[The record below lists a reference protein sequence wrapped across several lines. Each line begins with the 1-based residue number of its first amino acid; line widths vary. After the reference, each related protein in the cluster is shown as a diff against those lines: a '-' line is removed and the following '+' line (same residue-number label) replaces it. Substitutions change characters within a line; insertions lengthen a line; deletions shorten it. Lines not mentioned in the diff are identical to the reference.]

1 MFTKIL
7 NISMRSTLIV
17 VVLLILTRLLGKKQ
31 MSQLTYFNYITG
43 VTMGSVA
50 GDFISEVNM
59 PVVDALASLI
69 AICILTELNSFIALK
84 STSYRKVMDGD
95 DIILIKKGKIIKPAL
110 KSCRMSV
117 NILLMLLRQSNTF
130 SVEEVEYAILETN
143 GSLSVMKRQQ
153 AQPIIKSDLDI
164 KAEKIKNLPRE
175 VISDGKIMKVNLKEL
190 NKDEEWLKN
199 ELRKNNIHL
208 HLGDTVQ
215 EYVGDENINKVI
227 TNKCEIDCDLVV
239 MAIGVKPN
247 TSFIKNTDIKTL
259 PNGAIIVDE
268 YGKTSVNDIYAAG
281 DCATIKNLSTNEDM
295 YVPLATG
302 ANKLGRIVGENLAGA
317 NSVFPGSLA
326 SSCIKVLDMEAA
338 VTGLTEERAKAL
350 NINYK
355 TSFIS
360 NFNQTHYYPGRE
372 KVYIKLVYDAD
383 TKVLLGGQ
391 VAGYKDAVQRANVLA
406 TAITAKMTTT
416 QLGMLDLCY
425 APPFATTWD
434 VLNISGNVSK

>member
-199 ELRKNNIHL
+199 ELRKNNI
-208 HLGDTVQ
+208 
-215 EYVGDENINKVI
+215 ES
-227 TNKCEIDCDLVV
+227 
-239 MAIGVKPN
+239 VKDV
-247 TSFIKNTDIKTL
+247 F
-259 PNGAIIVDE
+259 
-268 YGKTSVNDIYAAG
+268 YAEVRS
-281 DCATIKNLSTNEDM
+281 D
-295 YVPLATG
+295 
-302 ANKLGRIVGENLAGA
+302 
-317 NSVFPGSLA
+317 
-326 SSCIKVLDMEAA
+326 AA
-338 VTGLTEERAKAL
+338 R
-350 NINYK
+350 
-355 TSFIS
+355 
-360 NFNQTHYYPGRE
+360 
-372 KVYIKLVYDAD
+372 
-383 TKVLLGGQ
+383 
-391 VAGYKDAVQRANVLA
+391 
-406 TAITAKMTTT
+406 
-416 QLGMLDLCY
+416 
-425 APPFATTWD
+425 
-434 VLNISGNVSK
+434 

>member
-175 VISDGKIMKVNLKEL
+175 VISDGKLMKANLKEL

-199 ELRKNNIHL
+199 ELRKNNI
-208 HLGDTVQ
+208 
-215 EYVGDENINKVI
+215 ES
-227 TNKCEIDCDLVV
+227 
-239 MAIGVKPN
+239 VKDVFYAEVR
-247 TSFIKNTDIKTL
+247 SDGTL
-259 PNGAIIVDE
+259 
-268 YGKTSVNDIYAAG
+268 Y
-281 DCATIKNLSTNEDM
+281 
-295 YVPLATG
+295 
-302 ANKLGRIVGENLAGA
+302 
-317 NSVFPGSLA
+317 
-326 SSCIKVLDMEAA
+326 
-338 VTGLTEERAKAL
+338 
-350 NINYK
+350 
-355 TSFIS
+355 IS
-360 NFNQTHYYPGRE
+360 E
-372 KVYIKLVYDAD
+372 
-383 TKVLLGGQ
+383 
-391 VAGYKDAVQRANVLA
+391 
-406 TAITAKMTTT
+406 
-416 QLGMLDLCY
+416 
-425 APPFATTWD
+425 
-434 VLNISGNVSK
+434 

>member
-199 ELRKNNIHL
+199 ELRKDNI
-208 HLGDTVQ
+208 
-215 EYVGDENINKVI
+215 ES
-227 TNKCEIDCDLVV
+227 
-239 MAIGVKPN
+239 VKDVFYAEVR
-247 TSFIKNTDIKTL
+247 SDGTL
-259 PNGAIIVDE
+259 
-268 YGKTSVNDIYAAG
+268 Y
-281 DCATIKNLSTNEDM
+281 
-295 YVPLATG
+295 
-302 ANKLGRIVGENLAGA
+302 
-317 NSVFPGSLA
+317 
-326 SSCIKVLDMEAA
+326 
-338 VTGLTEERAKAL
+338 
-350 NINYK
+350 
-355 TSFIS
+355 IS
-360 NFNQTHYYPGRE
+360 E
-372 KVYIKLVYDAD
+372 
-383 TKVLLGGQ
+383 
-391 VAGYKDAVQRANVLA
+391 
-406 TAITAKMTTT
+406 
-416 QLGMLDLCY
+416 
-425 APPFATTWD
+425 
-434 VLNISGNVSK
+434 

>member
-69 AICILTELNSFIALK
+69 AICILTDLNSFIALK

-199 ELRKNNIHL
+199 ELRKNNI
-208 HLGDTVQ
+208 
-215 EYVGDENINKVI
+215 ES
-227 TNKCEIDCDLVV
+227 
-239 MAIGVKPN
+239 VKDVFYAEVR
-247 TSFIKNTDIKTL
+247 SDGTL
-259 PNGAIIVDE
+259 
-268 YGKTSVNDIYAAG
+268 Y
-281 DCATIKNLSTNEDM
+281 
-295 YVPLATG
+295 
-302 ANKLGRIVGENLAGA
+302 
-317 NSVFPGSLA
+317 
-326 SSCIKVLDMEAA
+326 
-338 VTGLTEERAKAL
+338 
-350 NINYK
+350 
-355 TSFIS
+355 IS
-360 NFNQTHYYPGRE
+360 E
-372 KVYIKLVYDAD
+372 
-383 TKVLLGGQ
+383 
-391 VAGYKDAVQRANVLA
+391 
-406 TAITAKMTTT
+406 
-416 QLGMLDLCY
+416 
-425 APPFATTWD
+425 
-434 VLNISGNVSK
+434 

>member
-199 ELRKNNIHL
+199 ELRKNHI
-208 HLGDTVQ
+208 
-215 EYVGDENINKVI
+215 ES
-227 TNKCEIDCDLVV
+227 
-239 MAIGVKPN
+239 VKDVFYAEVR
-247 TSFIKNTDIKTL
+247 SDGTL
-259 PNGAIIVDE
+259 
-268 YGKTSVNDIYAAG
+268 Y
-281 DCATIKNLSTNEDM
+281 
-295 YVPLATG
+295 
-302 ANKLGRIVGENLAGA
+302 
-317 NSVFPGSLA
+317 
-326 SSCIKVLDMEAA
+326 
-338 VTGLTEERAKAL
+338 
-350 NINYK
+350 
-355 TSFIS
+355 IS
-360 NFNQTHYYPGRE
+360 E
-372 KVYIKLVYDAD
+372 
-383 TKVLLGGQ
+383 
-391 VAGYKDAVQRANVLA
+391 
-406 TAITAKMTTT
+406 
-416 QLGMLDLCY
+416 
-425 APPFATTWD
+425 
-434 VLNISGNVSK
+434 

>member
-175 VISDGKIMKVNLKEL
+175 VISDGKIMKVNLKVL

-199 ELRKNNIHL
+199 ELRKNNI
-208 HLGDTVQ
+208 
-215 EYVGDENINKVI
+215 ES
-227 TNKCEIDCDLVV
+227 
-239 MAIGVKPN
+239 VKDVFYAEVR
-247 TSFIKNTDIKTL
+247 SDGTL
-259 PNGAIIVDE
+259 
-268 YGKTSVNDIYAAG
+268 Y
-281 DCATIKNLSTNEDM
+281 
-295 YVPLATG
+295 
-302 ANKLGRIVGENLAGA
+302 
-317 NSVFPGSLA
+317 
-326 SSCIKVLDMEAA
+326 
-338 VTGLTEERAKAL
+338 
-350 NINYK
+350 
-355 TSFIS
+355 IS
-360 NFNQTHYYPGRE
+360 E
-372 KVYIKLVYDAD
+372 
-383 TKVLLGGQ
+383 
-391 VAGYKDAVQRANVLA
+391 
-406 TAITAKMTTT
+406 
-416 QLGMLDLCY
+416 
-425 APPFATTWD
+425 
-434 VLNISGNVSK
+434 

>member
-199 ELRKNNIHL
+199 ELRKNNI
-208 HLGDTVQ
+208 
-215 EYVGDENINKVI
+215 ES
-227 TNKCEIDCDLVV
+227 
-239 MAIGVKPN
+239 VKDVFYAEVR
-247 TSFIKNTDIKTL
+247 SEGTL
-259 PNGAIIVDE
+259 
-268 YGKTSVNDIYAAG
+268 Y
-281 DCATIKNLSTNEDM
+281 
-295 YVPLATG
+295 
-302 ANKLGRIVGENLAGA
+302 
-317 NSVFPGSLA
+317 
-326 SSCIKVLDMEAA
+326 
-338 VTGLTEERAKAL
+338 
-350 NINYK
+350 
-355 TSFIS
+355 IS
-360 NFNQTHYYPGRE
+360 E
-372 KVYIKLVYDAD
+372 
-383 TKVLLGGQ
+383 
-391 VAGYKDAVQRANVLA
+391 
-406 TAITAKMTTT
+406 
-416 QLGMLDLCY
+416 
-425 APPFATTWD
+425 
-434 VLNISGNVSK
+434 

>member
-31 MSQLTYFNYITG
+31 MSQFTYFNYITG

-199 ELRKNNIHL
+199 ELRKNNI
-208 HLGDTVQ
+208 
-215 EYVGDENINKVI
+215 ES
-227 TNKCEIDCDLVV
+227 
-239 MAIGVKPN
+239 VKDVFYAEVR
-247 TSFIKNTDIKTL
+247 SDGTL
-259 PNGAIIVDE
+259 
-268 YGKTSVNDIYAAG
+268 Y
-281 DCATIKNLSTNEDM
+281 
-295 YVPLATG
+295 
-302 ANKLGRIVGENLAGA
+302 
-317 NSVFPGSLA
+317 
-326 SSCIKVLDMEAA
+326 
-338 VTGLTEERAKAL
+338 
-350 NINYK
+350 
-355 TSFIS
+355 IS
-360 NFNQTHYYPGRE
+360 E
-372 KVYIKLVYDAD
+372 
-383 TKVLLGGQ
+383 
-391 VAGYKDAVQRANVLA
+391 
-406 TAITAKMTTT
+406 
-416 QLGMLDLCY
+416 
-425 APPFATTWD
+425 
-434 VLNISGNVSK
+434 

>member
-1 MFTKIL
+1 MFTKVL

-153 AQPIIKSDLDI
+153 VQPIIKSDLDI

-175 VISDGKIMKVNLKEL
+175 VISDGKIMKANLKEL

-199 ELRKNNIHL
+199 ELRKNNI
-208 HLGDTVQ
+208 
-215 EYVGDENINKVI
+215 ES
-227 TNKCEIDCDLVV
+227 
-239 MAIGVKPN
+239 VKDVFYAEVR
-247 TSFIKNTDIKTL
+247 SDGTL
-259 PNGAIIVDE
+259 
-268 YGKTSVNDIYAAG
+268 Y
-281 DCATIKNLSTNEDM
+281 
-295 YVPLATG
+295 
-302 ANKLGRIVGENLAGA
+302 
-317 NSVFPGSLA
+317 
-326 SSCIKVLDMEAA
+326 
-338 VTGLTEERAKAL
+338 
-350 NINYK
+350 
-355 TSFIS
+355 IS
-360 NFNQTHYYPGRE
+360 Q
-372 KVYIKLVYDAD
+372 
-383 TKVLLGGQ
+383 
-391 VAGYKDAVQRANVLA
+391 
-406 TAITAKMTTT
+406 
-416 QLGMLDLCY
+416 
-425 APPFATTWD
+425 
-434 VLNISGNVSK
+434 

>member
-7 NISMRSTLIV
+7 NISMSSTLIV

-199 ELRKNNIHL
+199 ELRKNNI
-208 HLGDTVQ
+208 
-215 EYVGDENINKVI
+215 ES
-227 TNKCEIDCDLVV
+227 
-239 MAIGVKPN
+239 VKDVFYAEVR
-247 TSFIKNTDIKTL
+247 SDGTL
-259 PNGAIIVDE
+259 
-268 YGKTSVNDIYAAG
+268 Y
-281 DCATIKNLSTNEDM
+281 
-295 YVPLATG
+295 
-302 ANKLGRIVGENLAGA
+302 
-317 NSVFPGSLA
+317 
-326 SSCIKVLDMEAA
+326 
-338 VTGLTEERAKAL
+338 
-350 NINYK
+350 
-355 TSFIS
+355 IS
-360 NFNQTHYYPGRE
+360 E
-372 KVYIKLVYDAD
+372 
-383 TKVLLGGQ
+383 
-391 VAGYKDAVQRANVLA
+391 
-406 TAITAKMTTT
+406 
-416 QLGMLDLCY
+416 
-425 APPFATTWD
+425 
-434 VLNISGNVSK
+434 

>member
-59 PVVDALASLI
+59 PVVDTLASLI

-199 ELRKNNIHL
+199 ELRKNNI
-208 HLGDTVQ
+208 
-215 EYVGDENINKVI
+215 ES
-227 TNKCEIDCDLVV
+227 
-239 MAIGVKPN
+239 VKDVFYAEVR
-247 TSFIKNTDIKTL
+247 SDGTL
-259 PNGAIIVDE
+259 
-268 YGKTSVNDIYAAG
+268 Y
-281 DCATIKNLSTNEDM
+281 
-295 YVPLATG
+295 
-302 ANKLGRIVGENLAGA
+302 
-317 NSVFPGSLA
+317 
-326 SSCIKVLDMEAA
+326 
-338 VTGLTEERAKAL
+338 
-350 NINYK
+350 
-355 TSFIS
+355 IS
-360 NFNQTHYYPGRE
+360 E
-372 KVYIKLVYDAD
+372 
-383 TKVLLGGQ
+383 
-391 VAGYKDAVQRANVLA
+391 
-406 TAITAKMTTT
+406 
-416 QLGMLDLCY
+416 
-425 APPFATTWD
+425 
-434 VLNISGNVSK
+434 

>member
-95 DIILIKKGKIIKPAL
+95 DIILIKKGKIINPAL

-199 ELRKNNIHL
+199 ELRKNNI
-208 HLGDTVQ
+208 
-215 EYVGDENINKVI
+215 ES
-227 TNKCEIDCDLVV
+227 
-239 MAIGVKPN
+239 VKDVFYAEVR
-247 TSFIKNTDIKTL
+247 SDGTL
-259 PNGAIIVDE
+259 
-268 YGKTSVNDIYAAG
+268 Y
-281 DCATIKNLSTNEDM
+281 
-295 YVPLATG
+295 
-302 ANKLGRIVGENLAGA
+302 
-317 NSVFPGSLA
+317 
-326 SSCIKVLDMEAA
+326 
-338 VTGLTEERAKAL
+338 
-350 NINYK
+350 
-355 TSFIS
+355 IS
-360 NFNQTHYYPGRE
+360 E
-372 KVYIKLVYDAD
+372 
-383 TKVLLGGQ
+383 
-391 VAGYKDAVQRANVLA
+391 
-406 TAITAKMTTT
+406 
-416 QLGMLDLCY
+416 
-425 APPFATTWD
+425 
-434 VLNISGNVSK
+434 

>member
-69 AICILTELNSFIALK
+69 AICILTELNSFIVLK

-175 VISDGKIMKVNLKEL
+175 VISDGKIMKANLKEL

-199 ELRKNNIHL
+199 ELRKNNI
-208 HLGDTVQ
+208 
-215 EYVGDENINKVI
+215 ES
-227 TNKCEIDCDLVV
+227 
-239 MAIGVKPN
+239 VKDVFYAEVR
-247 TSFIKNTDIKTL
+247 SDGTL
-259 PNGAIIVDE
+259 
-268 YGKTSVNDIYAAG
+268 Y
-281 DCATIKNLSTNEDM
+281 
-295 YVPLATG
+295 
-302 ANKLGRIVGENLAGA
+302 
-317 NSVFPGSLA
+317 
-326 SSCIKVLDMEAA
+326 
-338 VTGLTEERAKAL
+338 
-350 NINYK
+350 
-355 TSFIS
+355 IS
-360 NFNQTHYYPGRE
+360 E
-372 KVYIKLVYDAD
+372 
-383 TKVLLGGQ
+383 
-391 VAGYKDAVQRANVLA
+391 
-406 TAITAKMTTT
+406 
-416 QLGMLDLCY
+416 
-425 APPFATTWD
+425 
-434 VLNISGNVSK
+434 

>member
-69 AICILTELNSFIALK
+69 AICVLTELNSFIALK

-199 ELRKNNIHL
+199 ELRKNNI
-208 HLGDTVQ
+208 
-215 EYVGDENINKVI
+215 ES
-227 TNKCEIDCDLVV
+227 
-239 MAIGVKPN
+239 VKDVFYAEVR
-247 TSFIKNTDIKTL
+247 SDGTL
-259 PNGAIIVDE
+259 
-268 YGKTSVNDIYAAG
+268 Y
-281 DCATIKNLSTNEDM
+281 
-295 YVPLATG
+295 
-302 ANKLGRIVGENLAGA
+302 
-317 NSVFPGSLA
+317 
-326 SSCIKVLDMEAA
+326 
-338 VTGLTEERAKAL
+338 
-350 NINYK
+350 
-355 TSFIS
+355 IS
-360 NFNQTHYYPGRE
+360 E
-372 KVYIKLVYDAD
+372 
-383 TKVLLGGQ
+383 
-391 VAGYKDAVQRANVLA
+391 
-406 TAITAKMTTT
+406 
-416 QLGMLDLCY
+416 
-425 APPFATTWD
+425 
-434 VLNISGNVSK
+434 

>member
-199 ELRKNNIHL
+199 ELRKNNI
-208 HLGDTVQ
+208 
-215 EYVGDENINKVI
+215 ES
-227 TNKCEIDCDLVV
+227 
-239 MAIGVKPN
+239 VKDVFYAEVRSDG
-247 TSFIKNTDIKTL
+247 TLDIS
-259 PNGAIIVDE
+259 E
-268 YGKTSVNDIYAAG
+268 
-281 DCATIKNLSTNEDM
+281 
-295 YVPLATG
+295 
-302 ANKLGRIVGENLAGA
+302 
-317 NSVFPGSLA
+317 
-326 SSCIKVLDMEAA
+326 
-338 VTGLTEERAKAL
+338 
-350 NINYK
+350 
-355 TSFIS
+355 
-360 NFNQTHYYPGRE
+360 
-372 KVYIKLVYDAD
+372 
-383 TKVLLGGQ
+383 
-391 VAGYKDAVQRANVLA
+391 
-406 TAITAKMTTT
+406 
-416 QLGMLDLCY
+416 
-425 APPFATTWD
+425 
-434 VLNISGNVSK
+434 

>member
-31 MSQLTYFNYITG
+31 ISQLTYFNYITG

-199 ELRKNNIHL
+199 ELRKNNI
-208 HLGDTVQ
+208 
-215 EYVGDENINKVI
+215 ES
-227 TNKCEIDCDLVV
+227 
-239 MAIGVKPN
+239 VKDVFYAEVR
-247 TSFIKNTDIKTL
+247 SDGTL
-259 PNGAIIVDE
+259 
-268 YGKTSVNDIYAAG
+268 Y
-281 DCATIKNLSTNEDM
+281 
-295 YVPLATG
+295 
-302 ANKLGRIVGENLAGA
+302 
-317 NSVFPGSLA
+317 
-326 SSCIKVLDMEAA
+326 
-338 VTGLTEERAKAL
+338 
-350 NINYK
+350 
-355 TSFIS
+355 IS
-360 NFNQTHYYPGRE
+360 E
-372 KVYIKLVYDAD
+372 
-383 TKVLLGGQ
+383 
-391 VAGYKDAVQRANVLA
+391 
-406 TAITAKMTTT
+406 
-416 QLGMLDLCY
+416 
-425 APPFATTWD
+425 
-434 VLNISGNVSK
+434 

>member
-143 GSLSVMKRQQ
+143 GRLSVMKRQQ

-190 NKDEEWLKN
+190 NKVEEWLKN
-199 ELRKNNIHL
+199 ELRKNNI
-208 HLGDTVQ
+208 
-215 EYVGDENINKVI
+215 ES
-227 TNKCEIDCDLVV
+227 
-239 MAIGVKPN
+239 VKDVFYAEVR
-247 TSFIKNTDIKTL
+247 SDGTL
-259 PNGAIIVDE
+259 
-268 YGKTSVNDIYAAG
+268 Y
-281 DCATIKNLSTNEDM
+281 
-295 YVPLATG
+295 
-302 ANKLGRIVGENLAGA
+302 
-317 NSVFPGSLA
+317 
-326 SSCIKVLDMEAA
+326 
-338 VTGLTEERAKAL
+338 
-350 NINYK
+350 
-355 TSFIS
+355 IS
-360 NFNQTHYYPGRE
+360 E
-372 KVYIKLVYDAD
+372 
-383 TKVLLGGQ
+383 
-391 VAGYKDAVQRANVLA
+391 
-406 TAITAKMTTT
+406 
-416 QLGMLDLCY
+416 
-425 APPFATTWD
+425 
-434 VLNISGNVSK
+434 

>member
-1 MFTKIL
+1 
-7 NISMRSTLIV
+7 MRSTLIV

-59 PVVDALASLI
+59 PVVDTLASLI

-199 ELRKNNIHL
+199 ELRKNNI
-208 HLGDTVQ
+208 
-215 EYVGDENINKVI
+215 ES
-227 TNKCEIDCDLVV
+227 
-239 MAIGVKPN
+239 VKDVFYAEVR
-247 TSFIKNTDIKTL
+247 SDGTL
-259 PNGAIIVDE
+259 
-268 YGKTSVNDIYAAG
+268 Y
-281 DCATIKNLSTNEDM
+281 
-295 YVPLATG
+295 
-302 ANKLGRIVGENLAGA
+302 
-317 NSVFPGSLA
+317 
-326 SSCIKVLDMEAA
+326 
-338 VTGLTEERAKAL
+338 
-350 NINYK
+350 
-355 TSFIS
+355 IS
-360 NFNQTHYYPGRE
+360 E
-372 KVYIKLVYDAD
+372 
-383 TKVLLGGQ
+383 
-391 VAGYKDAVQRANVLA
+391 
-406 TAITAKMTTT
+406 
-416 QLGMLDLCY
+416 
-425 APPFATTWD
+425 
-434 VLNISGNVSK
+434 

>member
-153 AQPIIKSDLDI
+153 AQPIIESDLDI

-175 VISDGKIMKVNLKEL
+175 AISDGKIMKANLKEL

-199 ELRKNNIHL
+199 ELRKNNI
-208 HLGDTVQ
+208 
-215 EYVGDENINKVI
+215 ES
-227 TNKCEIDCDLVV
+227 
-239 MAIGVKPN
+239 VKDVFYAEVR
-247 TSFIKNTDIKTL
+247 SDGTL
-259 PNGAIIVDE
+259 
-268 YGKTSVNDIYAAG
+268 Y
-281 DCATIKNLSTNEDM
+281 
-295 YVPLATG
+295 
-302 ANKLGRIVGENLAGA
+302 
-317 NSVFPGSLA
+317 
-326 SSCIKVLDMEAA
+326 
-338 VTGLTEERAKAL
+338 
-350 NINYK
+350 
-355 TSFIS
+355 IS
-360 NFNQTHYYPGRE
+360 E
-372 KVYIKLVYDAD
+372 
-383 TKVLLGGQ
+383 
-391 VAGYKDAVQRANVLA
+391 
-406 TAITAKMTTT
+406 
-416 QLGMLDLCY
+416 
-425 APPFATTWD
+425 
-434 VLNISGNVSK
+434 

>member
-17 VVLLILTRLLGKKQ
+17 VVLLIFTRLLGKKQ

-153 AQPIIKSDLDI
+153 A
-164 KAEKIKNLPRE
+164 
-175 VISDGKIMKVNLKEL
+175 
-190 NKDEEWLKN
+190 
-199 ELRKNNIHL
+199 
-208 HLGDTVQ
+208 
-215 EYVGDENINKVI
+215 
-227 TNKCEIDCDLVV
+227 
-239 MAIGVKPN
+239 
-247 TSFIKNTDIKTL
+247 
-259 PNGAIIVDE
+259 
-268 YGKTSVNDIYAAG
+268 
-281 DCATIKNLSTNEDM
+281 
-295 YVPLATG
+295 
-302 ANKLGRIVGENLAGA
+302 
-317 NSVFPGSLA
+317 
-326 SSCIKVLDMEAA
+326 
-338 VTGLTEERAKAL
+338 
-350 NINYK
+350 
-355 TSFIS
+355 
-360 NFNQTHYYPGRE
+360 
-372 KVYIKLVYDAD
+372 
-383 TKVLLGGQ
+383 
-391 VAGYKDAVQRANVLA
+391 
-406 TAITAKMTTT
+406 
-416 QLGMLDLCY
+416 
-425 APPFATTWD
+425 
-434 VLNISGNVSK
+434 

>member
-175 VISDGKIMKVNLKEL
+175 VISDGKIMKVNIKEL

-199 ELRKNNIHL
+199 ELRKNNI
-208 HLGDTVQ
+208 
-215 EYVGDENINKVI
+215 ES
-227 TNKCEIDCDLVV
+227 
-239 MAIGVKPN
+239 VKDVFYAEVR
-247 TSFIKNTDIKTL
+247 SDGTL
-259 PNGAIIVDE
+259 
-268 YGKTSVNDIYAAG
+268 Y
-281 DCATIKNLSTNEDM
+281 
-295 YVPLATG
+295 
-302 ANKLGRIVGENLAGA
+302 
-317 NSVFPGSLA
+317 
-326 SSCIKVLDMEAA
+326 
-338 VTGLTEERAKAL
+338 
-350 NINYK
+350 
-355 TSFIS
+355 IS
-360 NFNQTHYYPGRE
+360 E
-372 KVYIKLVYDAD
+372 
-383 TKVLLGGQ
+383 
-391 VAGYKDAVQRANVLA
+391 
-406 TAITAKMTTT
+406 
-416 QLGMLDLCY
+416 
-425 APPFATTWD
+425 
-434 VLNISGNVSK
+434 

>member
-1 MFTKIL
+1 MFTKVL

-153 AQPIIKSDLDI
+153 AQPKSDLGI

-175 VISDGKIMKVNLKEL
+175 VISDGKIMKVNLKGL

-199 ELRKNNIHL
+199 ELRKNNI
-208 HLGDTVQ
+208 
-215 EYVGDENINKVI
+215 ES
-227 TNKCEIDCDLVV
+227 
-239 MAIGVKPN
+239 VKDVFYAEVR
-247 TSFIKNTDIKTL
+247 SDGTL
-259 PNGAIIVDE
+259 
-268 YGKTSVNDIYAAG
+268 Y
-281 DCATIKNLSTNEDM
+281 
-295 YVPLATG
+295 
-302 ANKLGRIVGENLAGA
+302 
-317 NSVFPGSLA
+317 
-326 SSCIKVLDMEAA
+326 
-338 VTGLTEERAKAL
+338 
-350 NINYK
+350 
-355 TSFIS
+355 IS
-360 NFNQTHYYPGRE
+360 Q
-372 KVYIKLVYDAD
+372 
-383 TKVLLGGQ
+383 
-391 VAGYKDAVQRANVLA
+391 
-406 TAITAKMTTT
+406 
-416 QLGMLDLCY
+416 
-425 APPFATTWD
+425 
-434 VLNISGNVSK
+434 

>member
-1 MFTKIL
+1 
-7 NISMRSTLIV
+7 MRSTLIV

-175 VISDGKIMKVNLKEL
+175 VISDGKIMKANLKEL

-199 ELRKNNIHL
+199 ELRKNNI
-208 HLGDTVQ
+208 
-215 EYVGDENINKVI
+215 ES
-227 TNKCEIDCDLVV
+227 
-239 MAIGVKPN
+239 VKDVFYAEVR
-247 TSFIKNTDIKTL
+247 SDGTL
-259 PNGAIIVDE
+259 
-268 YGKTSVNDIYAAG
+268 Y
-281 DCATIKNLSTNEDM
+281 
-295 YVPLATG
+295 
-302 ANKLGRIVGENLAGA
+302 
-317 NSVFPGSLA
+317 
-326 SSCIKVLDMEAA
+326 
-338 VTGLTEERAKAL
+338 
-350 NINYK
+350 
-355 TSFIS
+355 IS
-360 NFNQTHYYPGRE
+360 E
-372 KVYIKLVYDAD
+372 
-383 TKVLLGGQ
+383 
-391 VAGYKDAVQRANVLA
+391 
-406 TAITAKMTTT
+406 
-416 QLGMLDLCY
+416 
-425 APPFATTWD
+425 
-434 VLNISGNVSK
+434 

>member
-31 MSQLTYFNYITG
+31 MSQLTYFNYLTG

-199 ELRKNNIHL
+199 ELRKNNI
-208 HLGDTVQ
+208 
-215 EYVGDENINKVI
+215 ES
-227 TNKCEIDCDLVV
+227 
-239 MAIGVKPN
+239 VKDVFYAEVR
-247 TSFIKNTDIKTL
+247 SDGTL
-259 PNGAIIVDE
+259 
-268 YGKTSVNDIYAAG
+268 Y
-281 DCATIKNLSTNEDM
+281 
-295 YVPLATG
+295 
-302 ANKLGRIVGENLAGA
+302 
-317 NSVFPGSLA
+317 
-326 SSCIKVLDMEAA
+326 
-338 VTGLTEERAKAL
+338 
-350 NINYK
+350 
-355 TSFIS
+355 IS
-360 NFNQTHYYPGRE
+360 E
-372 KVYIKLVYDAD
+372 
-383 TKVLLGGQ
+383 
-391 VAGYKDAVQRANVLA
+391 
-406 TAITAKMTTT
+406 
-416 QLGMLDLCY
+416 
-425 APPFATTWD
+425 
-434 VLNISGNVSK
+434 

>member
-1 MFTKIL
+1 MT
-7 NISMRSTLIV
+7 STLIV

-199 ELRKNNIHL
+199 ELRKNNI
-208 HLGDTVQ
+208 
-215 EYVGDENINKVI
+215 ES
-227 TNKCEIDCDLVV
+227 
-239 MAIGVKPN
+239 VKDVFYAEVR
-247 TSFIKNTDIKTL
+247 SDGTL
-259 PNGAIIVDE
+259 
-268 YGKTSVNDIYAAG
+268 Y
-281 DCATIKNLSTNEDM
+281 
-295 YVPLATG
+295 
-302 ANKLGRIVGENLAGA
+302 
-317 NSVFPGSLA
+317 
-326 SSCIKVLDMEAA
+326 
-338 VTGLTEERAKAL
+338 
-350 NINYK
+350 
-355 TSFIS
+355 IS
-360 NFNQTHYYPGRE
+360 E
-372 KVYIKLVYDAD
+372 
-383 TKVLLGGQ
+383 
-391 VAGYKDAVQRANVLA
+391 
-406 TAITAKMTTT
+406 
-416 QLGMLDLCY
+416 
-425 APPFATTWD
+425 
-434 VLNISGNVSK
+434 

>member
-17 VVLLILTRLLGKKQ
+17 VVLLILTRLLGKIQ

-199 ELRKNNIHL
+199 ELRKNNI
-208 HLGDTVQ
+208 
-215 EYVGDENINKVI
+215 ES
-227 TNKCEIDCDLVV
+227 
-239 MAIGVKPN
+239 VKDVFYAEVR
-247 TSFIKNTDIKTL
+247 SDGTL
-259 PNGAIIVDE
+259 
-268 YGKTSVNDIYAAG
+268 Y
-281 DCATIKNLSTNEDM
+281 
-295 YVPLATG
+295 
-302 ANKLGRIVGENLAGA
+302 
-317 NSVFPGSLA
+317 
-326 SSCIKVLDMEAA
+326 
-338 VTGLTEERAKAL
+338 
-350 NINYK
+350 
-355 TSFIS
+355 IS
-360 NFNQTHYYPGRE
+360 E
-372 KVYIKLVYDAD
+372 
-383 TKVLLGGQ
+383 
-391 VAGYKDAVQRANVLA
+391 
-406 TAITAKMTTT
+406 
-416 QLGMLDLCY
+416 
-425 APPFATTWD
+425 
-434 VLNISGNVSK
+434 

>member
-1 MFTKIL
+1 MFTKIF

-199 ELRKNNIHL
+199 ELRKNNI
-208 HLGDTVQ
+208 
-215 EYVGDENINKVI
+215 ES
-227 TNKCEIDCDLVV
+227 
-239 MAIGVKPN
+239 VKDVFYAEVR
-247 TSFIKNTDIKTL
+247 SDGTL
-259 PNGAIIVDE
+259 
-268 YGKTSVNDIYAAG
+268 Y
-281 DCATIKNLSTNEDM
+281 
-295 YVPLATG
+295 
-302 ANKLGRIVGENLAGA
+302 
-317 NSVFPGSLA
+317 
-326 SSCIKVLDMEAA
+326 
-338 VTGLTEERAKAL
+338 
-350 NINYK
+350 
-355 TSFIS
+355 IS
-360 NFNQTHYYPGRE
+360 E
-372 KVYIKLVYDAD
+372 
-383 TKVLLGGQ
+383 
-391 VAGYKDAVQRANVLA
+391 
-406 TAITAKMTTT
+406 
-416 QLGMLDLCY
+416 
-425 APPFATTWD
+425 
-434 VLNISGNVSK
+434 

>member
-1 MFTKIL
+1 
-7 NISMRSTLIV
+7 MRSTLIV

-199 ELRKNNIHL
+199 ELRKNNI
-208 HLGDTVQ
+208 
-215 EYVGDENINKVI
+215 ES
-227 TNKCEIDCDLVV
+227 
-239 MAIGVKPN
+239 VKDVFYAEVR
-247 TSFIKNTDIKTL
+247 SDGTL
-259 PNGAIIVDE
+259 
-268 YGKTSVNDIYAAG
+268 Y
-281 DCATIKNLSTNEDM
+281 
-295 YVPLATG
+295 
-302 ANKLGRIVGENLAGA
+302 
-317 NSVFPGSLA
+317 
-326 SSCIKVLDMEAA
+326 
-338 VTGLTEERAKAL
+338 
-350 NINYK
+350 
-355 TSFIS
+355 IS
-360 NFNQTHYYPGRE
+360 E
-372 KVYIKLVYDAD
+372 
-383 TKVLLGGQ
+383 
-391 VAGYKDAVQRANVLA
+391 
-406 TAITAKMTTT
+406 
-416 QLGMLDLCY
+416 
-425 APPFATTWD
+425 
-434 VLNISGNVSK
+434 

>member
-84 STSYRKVMDGD
+84 STSYKKVMDGD

-199 ELRKNNIHL
+199 ELRKNNI
-208 HLGDTVQ
+208 
-215 EYVGDENINKVI
+215 ES
-227 TNKCEIDCDLVV
+227 
-239 MAIGVKPN
+239 VKDVFYAEVR
-247 TSFIKNTDIKTL
+247 SDGTL
-259 PNGAIIVDE
+259 
-268 YGKTSVNDIYAAG
+268 Y
-281 DCATIKNLSTNEDM
+281 
-295 YVPLATG
+295 
-302 ANKLGRIVGENLAGA
+302 
-317 NSVFPGSLA
+317 
-326 SSCIKVLDMEAA
+326 
-338 VTGLTEERAKAL
+338 
-350 NINYK
+350 
-355 TSFIS
+355 IS
-360 NFNQTHYYPGRE
+360 E
-372 KVYIKLVYDAD
+372 
-383 TKVLLGGQ
+383 
-391 VAGYKDAVQRANVLA
+391 
-406 TAITAKMTTT
+406 
-416 QLGMLDLCY
+416 
-425 APPFATTWD
+425 
-434 VLNISGNVSK
+434 

>member
-95 DIILIKKGKIIKPAL
+95 DIILIKKGRIIKPAL

-175 VISDGKIMKVNLKEL
+175 AISDGKIMKANLKEL

-199 ELRKNNIHL
+199 ELRKNNI
-208 HLGDTVQ
+208 
-215 EYVGDENINKVI
+215 ES
-227 TNKCEIDCDLVV
+227 
-239 MAIGVKPN
+239 VKDVFYAEVR
-247 TSFIKNTDIKTL
+247 SDGTL
-259 PNGAIIVDE
+259 
-268 YGKTSVNDIYAAG
+268 Y
-281 DCATIKNLSTNEDM
+281 
-295 YVPLATG
+295 
-302 ANKLGRIVGENLAGA
+302 
-317 NSVFPGSLA
+317 
-326 SSCIKVLDMEAA
+326 
-338 VTGLTEERAKAL
+338 
-350 NINYK
+350 
-355 TSFIS
+355 IS
-360 NFNQTHYYPGRE
+360 E
-372 KVYIKLVYDAD
+372 
-383 TKVLLGGQ
+383 
-391 VAGYKDAVQRANVLA
+391 
-406 TAITAKMTTT
+406 
-416 QLGMLDLCY
+416 
-425 APPFATTWD
+425 
-434 VLNISGNVSK
+434 

>member
-175 VISDGKIMKVNLKEL
+175 AISDGKIMKANLKEL

-199 ELRKNNIHL
+199 ELRKNNI
-208 HLGDTVQ
+208 
-215 EYVGDENINKVI
+215 ES
-227 TNKCEIDCDLVV
+227 
-239 MAIGVKPN
+239 VKDVFYAEVR
-247 TSFIKNTDIKTL
+247 SDGTL
-259 PNGAIIVDE
+259 
-268 YGKTSVNDIYAAG
+268 Y
-281 DCATIKNLSTNEDM
+281 
-295 YVPLATG
+295 
-302 ANKLGRIVGENLAGA
+302 
-317 NSVFPGSLA
+317 
-326 SSCIKVLDMEAA
+326 
-338 VTGLTEERAKAL
+338 
-350 NINYK
+350 
-355 TSFIS
+355 IS
-360 NFNQTHYYPGRE
+360 E
-372 KVYIKLVYDAD
+372 
-383 TKVLLGGQ
+383 
-391 VAGYKDAVQRANVLA
+391 
-406 TAITAKMTTT
+406 
-416 QLGMLDLCY
+416 
-425 APPFATTWD
+425 
-434 VLNISGNVSK
+434 